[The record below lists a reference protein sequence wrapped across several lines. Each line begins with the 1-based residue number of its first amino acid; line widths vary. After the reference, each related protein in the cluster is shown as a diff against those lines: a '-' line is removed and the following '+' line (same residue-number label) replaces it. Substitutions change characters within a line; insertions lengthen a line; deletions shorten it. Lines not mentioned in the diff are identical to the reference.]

1 VSWFP
6 VDDALHSHPK
16 ARKAGLEAMGLWTVS
31 GSFCMAYLTDGFISE
46 WWVKQQPRGLV
57 LAKRLIEAGLW
68 RRSKKAGEEGF
79 QFHDW
84 KPECT
89 KAHVLEAREK
99 ARQRKAKSRASQ
111 GESRVTGHVTDA
123 SRHACV
129 PSTTQPNPT
138 QPITKE
144 LNLGGE
150 VTQVGATEP
159 PPRCPK
165 HLSHPDP
172 PNCIACRDARKANET
187 WHAGELD
194 RRRQARAA
202 AAAIADNCPICHGTK
217 WIPDTEPAVKCDH
230 QEVS

>member
-1 VSWFP
+1 MSWFP

-46 WWVKQQPRGLV
+46 WWVRQQPRGMV

-68 RRSKKAGEEGF
+68 KPAKNAGEDGF

-99 ARQRKAKSRASQ
+99 ARQRKAKSRLSQ
-111 GESRVTGHVTDA
+111 GESRVTGHVTHA

-138 QPITKE
+138 QPINTVVD
-144 LNLGGE
+144 LGGE
-150 VTQVGATEP
+150 VTQVGP
-159 PPRCPK
+159 SIYCP
-165 HLSHPDP
+165 SHPSGTQA
-172 PNCIACRDARKANET
+172 ACGGCKKARMEREAWEVAQQQNELSDRRKAREQR
-187 WHAGELD
+187 ES
-194 RRRQARAA
+194 
-202 AAAIADNCPICHGTK
+202 CPLCDENGMREVRGGLTR
-217 WIPDTEPAVKCDH
+217 CDH
-230 QEVS
+230 RETVNA